1 MRRFNIAFISL
12 IFAGSLVSSLSYAT
26 SAEPVAD
33 IRALASSP
41 QWLTTKVYIEG
52 EPEKD
57 VKANYPGVVG
67 ISMWDPQRNRYEFFY
82 TDTGRSKHPD
92 GGGGYF
98 LVTGD
103 KQTHIL
109 VPDLGPNRTIVR
121 RLEKLDNTEFT
132 YSREVRRDMVATNPS
147 VRIYVV
153 HAPYTGP
160 IKTEMSN

>member
-1 MRRFNIAFISL
+1 MRRLTLAVTGL
-12 IFAGSLVSSLSYAT
+12 LFAGLLGAPATYAK
-26 SAEPVAD
+26 PVEHEAD

-52 EPEKD
+52 EPEND
-57 VKANYPGVVG
+57 VKAQYPGVVG

-109 VPDLGPNRTIVR
+109 VPDLGPDRTIVR

-132 YSREVRRDMVATNPS
+132 YSREVPRDMVATNPS